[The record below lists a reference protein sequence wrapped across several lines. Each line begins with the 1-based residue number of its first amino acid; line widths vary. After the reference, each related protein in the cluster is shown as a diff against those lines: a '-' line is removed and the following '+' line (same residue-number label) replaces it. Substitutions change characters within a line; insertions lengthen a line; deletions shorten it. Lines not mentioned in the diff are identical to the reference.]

1 MDAFSNAKN
10 IYLAAQKA
18 YDQKNLDECANQ
30 LSTLKIAL
38 VECTSFIPS
47 TGNDPNSKE
56 ACLTRSS
63 LELGVFHSIQCRDIG
78 AFERYMKQLLP
89 YYQDF
94 LVSSGNNN
102 KSNSS
107 NQSAYTDQMTGLYL
121 LFLLAKNE
129 ISQFHLELEKIDH
142 QKLEASVY
150 LQHPVKLEQS
160 LMEGN
165 YGKVFLARDNI
176 PAPEY
181 KFFMDELTS
190 TIRSEIAECMEASF
204 NKKKVLPIDEVARL
218 LYYKQADGDFINF
231 VNFRNW
237 ELLEGNVKFIKSQN
251 LMAMSVLTLT
261 DNKGSPTDTTNS
273 MIDYAKEMEVII

>member
-1 MDAFSNAKN
+1 MDTFSNAKN

-30 LSTLKIAL
+30 LSALKVAL

-47 TGNDPNSKE
+47 TGSDPNSKE

-94 LVSSGNNN
+94 LASSGNNN
-102 KSNSS
+102 QSNS
-107 NQSAYTDQMTGLYL
+107 QSAYTDQMTGLYL
-121 LFLLAKNE
+121 LYLLAKNE

-142 QKLEASVY
+142 QKLEASIY

-204 NKKKVLPIDEVARL
+204 NKKKCLPIDEVARL